1 MKKGTQLAEPKL
13 VITIMIVGIAIL
25 SWYVV
30 FQLIDNSAIDQ
41 IFIANQVRY
50 IVYSVA
56 SFPYDQNV
64 SFELF
69 ESKNY
74 TVALVNDE
82 VGIIQDGFLT
92 FSYATKMNLPDH
104 IVAIGTATNFTKLC
118 ISRSHDTIQLRGCDQ

>member
-1 MKKGTQLAEPKL
+1 MKRGTQVAEPKL

-30 FQLIDNSAIDQ
+30 FQLIDNSAVDQ

-64 SFELF
+64 TFDLSEQ
-69 ESKNY
+69 KNY
-74 TVALVNDE
+74 TVAIVDDT
-82 VGIIQDGFLT
+82 VGVLQDGFLT
-92 FSYATKMNLPDH
+92 FSYSTKMNLPSY
-104 IVAIGTATNFTKLC
+104 VNAIGSVKNFSKVC
-118 ISRSHDTIQLRGCDQ
+118 VSRSRNTIEISECT

>member
-1 MKKGTQLAEPKL
+1 MKRGTQVAEPKL

-30 FQLIDNSAIDQ
+30 FQLIDNSAVDQ

-64 SFELF
+64 TFDLSEQ
-69 ESKNY
+69 KNY
-74 TVALVNDE
+74 TVAIVDDT
-82 VGIIQDGFLT
+82 VGVLQDGFLT
-92 FSYATKMNLPDH
+92 FS
-104 IVAIGTATNFTKLC
+104 
-118 ISRSHDTIQLRGCDQ
+118 